1 MLLWIKNMTTNPRI
15 YRIQRHQFD
24 KSLLFV
30 VIFGERSHNNTQ
42 GADHHPPA
50 SPSYPHRLNLQAWR
64 MEIGDKPE
72 PEAQK
77 SEILAKASFEPGS
90 DLADG
95 DGGQENF

>member
-1 MLLWIKNMTTNPRI
+1 
-15 YRIQRHQFD
+15 
-24 KSLLFV
+24 
-30 VIFGERSHNNTQ
+30 
-42 GADHHPPA
+42 
-50 SPSYPHRLNLQAWR
+50 

-77 SEILAKASFEPGS
+77 PEILAKASFEPGS